1 MLEREKKIWP
11 QFLFFLFPDKSWKL
25 RLLRGRMRSR
35 NGSNSNA
42 LRVHSGPSEVQ
53 SCGCAQEKYHAAHKQ
68 FSCSETKQLRV
79 IVAIHDTN
87 MLAEDPKGFL
97 FAEVSSWQILRSQN
111 LPALPPSKKLVDLG
125 IRLPLDLFGP
135 RFERSGSSGEEGGH
149 VLLESDSI
157 RKCFCI
163 RGRQSAQLRHSCG
176 PTKSCL

>member
-1 MLEREKKIWP
+1 MEATPMPCMSIQGLQKC
-11 QFLFFLFPDKSWKL
+11 
-25 RLLRGRMRSR
+25 SR
-35 NGSNSNA
+35 VAAHVRNITT
-42 LRVHSGPSEVQ
+42 
-53 SCGCAQEKYHAAHKQ
+53 AHKQ

-79 IVAIHDTN
+79 IVAIHDTS

-111 LPALPPSKKLVDLG
+111 LPALPPAKKLVDLG

-135 RFERSGSSGEEGGH
+135 RFERSGSSGEEEGGH